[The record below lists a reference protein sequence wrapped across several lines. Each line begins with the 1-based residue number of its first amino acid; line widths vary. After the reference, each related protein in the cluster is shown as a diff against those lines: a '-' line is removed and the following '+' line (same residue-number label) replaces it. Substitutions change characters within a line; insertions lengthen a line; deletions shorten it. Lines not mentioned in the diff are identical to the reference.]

1 MRHALHVSMT
11 PRLKTCSMRYGM
23 IERDRD
29 DTTPCLSERAKRNND
44 SLSVMGT
51 GERQEREVS

>member
-11 PRLKTCSMRYGM
+11 PRLKTCSMQYGM

>member
-1 MRHALHVSMT
+1 MRHALHVSMIR
-11 PRLKTCSMRYGM
+11 RLKTCLSRYGM

-29 DTTPCLSERAKRNND
+29 DTTPCLGERAKRNND

-51 GERQEREVS
+51 GDRQEREV